1 MAKKNKVIDLFPGK
15 NAIPNT
21 NATSYS
27 KLMEQF
33 LEPFQNEFPKDFY
46 REDIFGFAITAW
58 NFGNMSKLMPKQ
70 EFEKIMVVA
79 KKEAEYYPLLK
90 KMIDQKTKNF
100 KMYTN
105 FITDFEI
112 IEKKGEDV
120 LTVVT
125 QETEDYLSEM
135 TNSFDDDF
143 DDFDDFDFDDDDDYD
158 DGDFEENYINRHGIV
173 VKPLKPFA
181 DWVFNIYPE
190 DRYPEFIE
198 SKIYLVN
205 DEIDDLETWLK
216 KKFDKFFMLE
226 LDAWNTNK
234 KEWPQK
240 RTYKMFKQWFQVEL
254 STMIYDIEKEPVSK
268 SQELF

>member
-1 MAKKNKVIDLFPGK
+1 MAKKNKVIDLFGGK
-15 NAIPNT
+15 NPIPNT
-21 NATSYS
+21 TEISYS
-27 KLMEQF
+27 KLIDQF
-33 LEPFQNEFPKDFY
+33 LAPFQNDFPEDFY
-46 REDIFGFAITAW
+46 LEDIFEFAVTAW
-58 NFGNMSKLMPKQ
+58 NFGNMSTLMPKE
-70 EFEKIMVVA
+70 EFERIMA
-79 KKEAEYYPLLK
+79 IAEREGGSYLLLR
-90 KMIDQKTKNF
+90 KMINHKTKNF
-100 KMYTN
+100 KMYSN

-112 IEKKGEDV
+112 IEKNGKDV

-135 TNSFDDDF
+135 INPFDNDDD
-143 DDFDDFDFDDDDDYD
+143 DDYDDDYDDYD

-181 DWVFNIYPE
+181 DWVFNLYPE
-190 DRYPEFIE
+190 DGYPEFIE
-198 SKIYLVN
+198 SNIYLVN
-205 DEIDDLETWLK
+205 DEIDDLEGWLK
-216 KKFDKFFMLE
+216 KKFDKIFMFE

-254 STMIYDIEKEPVSK
+254 STMVFDMEKNPVSK